1 MNAASLRRALFERLF
16 LNLAAVLGLFQ
27 ALLYQWA
34 AIVLAGGEGL
44 SAGGFALLA
53 AALVAGN
60 ALLVHPVRRS
70 VRRGDGVGL
79 LARLY
84 VDAGVAA
91 MFLGMSLV
99 VAAAVSLLLAGLLGA
114 VGAAPGLAAPAF
126 HAASGAAVAL
136 VGGALA
142 WGFTG
147 GQARVERTHVR
158 LALPGL
164 APALEGLR
172 IVQAT
177 DLHIGNRMEGARL
190 DRMVDRIN
198 AQDADLVV
206 LTGDLFDF
214 DPACV
219 EDGARRLGRLHARH
233 GVYAILGNHD
243 IRTGAEVVAQ
253 GLARFA
259 PRLRLLRDESVRL
272 PVAEPLYLAGVEDPG
287 NDWSARRMELPALER
302 LARSRPADGPTLLL
316 VHRPELFAQAARLG
330 FPIVI
335 AGHTHGGQLA
345 LPTPGGHLNLARIVT
360 PFTRG
365 LFRSGESVLYVNRG
379 LGVGG
384 PALRVNCPREI
395 ATLELVASVS
405 SGCARL
411 EALRS
416 LPKLSSGC
424 ARLEALRSLRRAY

>member
-1 MNAASLRRALFERLF
+1 MHAASLRRALFERLF

-27 ALLYQWA
+27 ALLWQWA
-34 AIVLAGGEGL
+34 AVVVAGGEGL
-44 SAGGFALLA
+44 SAGAFALLA
-53 AALVAGN
+53 CALVAAN
-60 ALLVHPVRRS
+60 ALVVDPVRRAI
-70 VRRGDGVGL
+70 RREDGVGR

-91 MFLGMSLV
+91 LFLGTALV
-99 VAAAVSLLLAGLLGA
+99 VVGAASLLLAGLLGA
-114 VGAAPGLAAPAF
+114 VGAAPGLASQTF
-126 HAASGAAVAL
+126 HATSGAAVAV

-147 GQARVERTHVR
+147 GQARVDRTRVR
-158 LALPGL
+158 LPLPGL
-164 APALEGLR
+164 APALDGLR
-172 IVQAT
+172 IVQVT
-177 DLHIGNRMEGARL
+177 DLHIGNRLEGARL
-190 DRMVDRIN
+190 DRMVDLVN
-198 AQDADLVV
+198 AQDPDLVV

-219 EDGARRLGRLHARH
+219 EDGARRLGRLCARY

-243 IRTGAEVVAQ
+243 IRTGAEVVAR

-259 PRLRLLRDESVRL
+259 PGLRLLRDESIRL
-272 PVAEPLYLAGVEDPG
+272 PVAEPLYLAGIEDPG
-287 NDWSARRMELPALER
+287 NDWSARGVELPALER
-302 LARSRPADGPTLLL
+302 LAHGRPTDGPTLLL
-316 VHRPELFAQAARLG
+316 VHRPELFRQAARLG

-345 LPTPGGHLNLARIVT
+345 LPTPGGQLNLARIVT

-365 LFRSGESVLYVNRG
+365 LFRSGESVMYVNRG

-395 ATLELVASVS
+395 ATLELVAAPS
-405 SGCARL
+405 
-411 EALRS
+411 
-416 LPKLSSGC
+416 
-424 ARLEALRSLRRAY
+424 

>member
-1 MNAASLRRALFERLF
+1 MHAAKLRSALFERLF

-27 ALLYQWA
+27 ALLWQWTT
-34 AIVLAGGEGL
+34 VVVAGGEGL
-44 SAGGFALLA
+44 SAGGVALLA
-53 AALVAGN
+53 TALVATN
-60 ALLVHPVRRS
+60 AIVVHPVRRAI
-70 VRRGDGVGL
+70 RRQDAIGR
-79 LARLY
+79 LARFY

-91 MFLGMSLV
+91 LFLGTSLV
-99 VAAAVSLLLAGLLGA
+99 GVGAASLLLAGLLGA
-114 VGAAPGLAAPAF
+114 MGAAPGLAAQAF
-126 HAASGAAVAL
+126 HATSGAAVAI

-147 GQARVERTHVR
+147 GQARIDRTRVR

-177 DLHIGNRMEGARL
+177 DLHIGNRLEGARL
-190 DRMVDRIN
+190 DRMVDLIN
-198 AQDADLVV
+198 AQDPDLVV

-219 EDGARRLGRLHARH
+219 EDGARRLGRLSARH

-243 IRTGAEVVAQ
+243 IRTGAEIVAQ

-259 PRLRLLRDESVRL
+259 PGLRLLRDEIVRL
-272 PVAEPLYLAGVEDPG
+272 PVAEPLYLAGIEDPG
-287 NDWSARRMELPALER
+287 NDWSARGVELPALER
-302 LARSRPADGPTLLL
+302 LAHARPTDGPTLLL
-316 VHRPELFAQAARLG
+316 VHRPELFRQAARLG

-345 LPTPGGHLNLARIVT
+345 LPTPGGQLNLARIVT

-365 LFRSGESVLYVNRG
+365 LFRTGESVMYVNRG

-395 ATLELVASVS
+395 ATLELVP
-405 SGCARL
+405 
-411 EALRS
+411 ALS
-416 LPKLSSGC
+416 
-424 ARLEALRSLRRAY
+424 